1 MLGQHCGVQKI
12 WVDMHHGLVA
22 AGIMCGKT
30 LSEGQQHAHTRTWG
44 VEEAIALST
53 HAVSCRV
60 SMSCSPISVMEMPG
74 SPQDTEQQVSEPYR
88 WAGTACSDTA

>member
-30 LSEGQQHAHTRTWG
+30 LSEGQKHPDTGTEGAWT
-44 VEEAIALST
+44 
-53 HAVSCRV
+53 
-60 SMSCSPISVMEMPG
+60 MPM
-74 SPQDTEQQVSEPYR
+74 P
-88 WAGTACSDTA
+88 